1 MRKILSIAAI
11 SLVAAASNGWGAEDG
26 NLEKQVQE
34 LIRQNRMLI
43 ERVTDLEKRLEIQES
58 PAKRHYGQPENV
70 GLEGQTGE
78 VDEDV
83 AVLDSP
89 EQGQVAEESGPLI
102 SGDLWDRVELGA
114 LVEVEAN
121 RSESFENEDASDITL
136 ATVELGLDARI
147 SSWSDAHLVFLYEG
161 GAEDEHVLLD
171 EGTITLSDLEKIPAY
186 LTMGKMYL
194 PFGSYGSNMISDSL
208 PLEIGEIND
217 TAALVGFEAQGFSGA
232 IFVFNGDINETD
244 KEDGIDVY
252 GASLGYVHECER
264 LSFHA
269 GVDWLSSIADT
280 DGLGDYLSTDSPDG
294 PGVEGIDDYVEG
306 VALHLQLD
314 YGAFSFMAEYVAA
327 LDDFQS
333 GEIAFGNRGAEPE
346 AWSYEIGMTCQLLDR
361 ETVFALGYQG
371 TDEALELELPEDRY
385 LAAVRMYLFENT
397 SLALEYLY
405 DKDYDKSE
413 DRSGN
418 HAHSATMQLAVEF

>member
-1 MRKILSIAAI
+1 MRKILSITAI
-11 SLVAAASNGWGAEDG
+11 SMVAVASNGWGAEGGD
-26 NLEKQVQE
+26 LEKQVRE
-34 LIRQNRMLI
+34 LVRQNRMLI

-58 PAKRHYGQPENV
+58 PAKRHYGQPAV
-70 GLEGQTGE
+70 VDQEGQAGE

-83 AVLDSP
+83 AVLGSQ
-89 EQGQVAEESGPLI
+89 EQGQVAEEPGPSIL
-102 SGDLWDRVELGA
+102 GDLRDRVELGA
-114 LVEVEAN
+114 LVEVESN
-121 RSESFENEDASDITL
+121 ISESFDNEDAGDITL
-136 ATVELGLDARI
+136 ATVEIGLDARI

-161 GAEDEHVLLD
+161 GEEDEHVLLD
-171 EGTITLSDLEKIPAY
+171 EGTITLSDSEKIPAY
-186 LTMGKMYL
+186 LTLGKMYL
-194 PFGSYGSNMISDSL
+194 PFGSYESNMISDSL

-217 TAALVGFEAQGFSGA
+217 TAALVGFEARGFSGA

-244 KEDGIDVY
+244 KEDTIDVY

-264 LSFHA
+264 LSFRA
-269 GVDWLSSIADT
+269 GVDWMNNIADT
-280 DGLGDYLSTDSPDG
+280 DGLGDNLSEREVDDADQ
-294 PGVEGIDDYVEG
+294 IDDYVEG

-327 LDDFQS
+327 LDAFQS

-371 TDEALELELPEDRY
+371 TDEALAFELPEDRY

-413 DRSGN
+413 DGSGN